1 MKATRKKEYSEKR
14 KRKLTERE
22 ISELKL
28 QQHNEIKDV
37 QTLVSIKIDER
48 TSIHVTQ
55 SKFNKY
61 GKQKCIE
68 LWKERQMA

>member
-1 MKATRKKEYSEKR
+1 MKATRKKEYSDKR

-28 QQHNEIKDV
+28 QQHNETKAV
-37 QTLVSIKIDER
+37 QTLVKIVIDDR

-68 LWKERQMA
+68 LWKERQTV